1 MMTRFQQMLA
11 PGLASAIMGLPLAVG
26 FAVLAGVPP
35 MVMVLTSVY
44 SALFNALLSS
54 SRYGNGGPNTLVAL
68 MTGAA
73 LSHYAPVESSMY
85 MGYVFALTIII
96 GIVQLLMAWLFTKFD
111 PLDYVSHVVLDGL
124 TVGAGIAF
132 LFSAI
137 APSLGF
143 APGGPE
149 QWSGYNV
156 YVLISHALQGYG
168 ETAAIWISGI
178 TIGIGLI
185 FARVKKCSKF
195 SMLIGLGA
203 GIAVALVMFD
213 SSAYESIGLLH
224 APFLATSIPDFR
236 QVSWPI
242 LLQLVGSAVMI
253 AIVGALQTLVIAKNT
268 LHKNDTYSPS
278 AEMLSQGTQHIFMG
292 FFQGAPGSSSFSK
305 STLMR
310 DLHGG
315 RGALVLSAIVTLLL
329 VYGLGYLLSATPLPA
344 LAGCM
349 VLAALGMLAPSQ
361 YKKHYHAG
369 TQAFVLFALTALST
383 VFINIQTGLFLG
395 VTLSLWMTLLAG
407 SAPCIV
413 MRHENGGN
421 ALHILVKGSVSFI
434 SSAKLAK
441 AIRRSLPKGHGLSQ
455 VTLDLSHAHL
465 HADGY
470 HGLVDVCVAAEG
482 ANLVISASPIQE
494 EMVDTWKAAHLP
506 LSLAEVRISGTRSD

>member
-1 MMTRFQQMLA
+1 MNMKFWPMLI
-11 PGLASAIMGLPLAVG
+11 PGLVSAIMGLPLAVG

-73 LSHYAPVESSMY
+73 LSHYAPVESSLY
-85 MGYVFALTIII
+85 MGYVFALTVMI
-96 GIVQLLMAWLFTKFD
+96 GMIQLFMAWLFIKFD
-111 PLDYVSHVVLDGL
+111 PLDYVHRAVLDGL
-124 TVGAGIAF
+124 TVGAGAAF

-137 APSLGF
+137 APALGL

-156 YVLISHALQGYG
+156 LVLLSHALQGLG
-168 ETAAIWISGI
+168 ESAAIWISGI
-178 TIGIGLI
+178 TVGVGLL
-185 FARVKKCSKF
+185 FARVKKWAKF
-195 SMLIGLGA
+195 SMLIGLAA
-203 GIAVALVMFD
+203 GLGVAFSHFS
-213 SSAYESIGLLH
+213 SSAYESVGLLH

-236 QVSWPI
+236 QVSWPV
-242 LLQLVGSAVMI
+242 LLQLSESAMMI
-253 AIVGALQTLVIAKNT
+253 AIVSALQTLVIAKNT
-268 LHKNDTYSPS
+268 LHKDDIFSPS

-310 DLHGG
+310 DLQGG
-315 RGALVLSAIVTLLL
+315 RGALVLSAIVTLLM
-329 VYGLGYLLSATPLPA
+329 VYGLGNLLAATPLPA

-349 VLAALGMLAPSQ
+349 VLAALGMLAPAQ
-361 YKKHYHAG
+361 YKKHWIAG
-369 TQAFVLFALTALST
+369 KQTFALFGLTALST
-383 VFINIQTGLFLG
+383 IFVNIQTGLFLG
-395 VTLSLWMTLLAG
+395 VSLSLWTTLLVM
-407 SAPCIV
+407 STPSIV
-413 MRHENGGN
+413 MRKENGGD

-441 AIRRSLPKGHGLSQ
+441 AVRRALPKGHSFSH

-465 HADGY
+465 HDDGY
-470 HGLVDVCVAAEG
+470 RGLIDVCLAAEG
-482 ANLVISASPIQE
+482 TNLLISASPAQAE
-494 EMVDTWKAAHLP
+494 LVGAWETAHLP
-506 LSLAEVRISGTRSD
+506 LSSAKVQIGVHSA